1 MLLTFKMI
9 MTDLKLKMVEANKK
23 LVMRLVSSTN
33 AEKLVTVDATTLGAD
48 KTKIVAGRST
58 KEK

>member
-1 MLLTFKMI
+1 
-9 MTDLKLKMVEANKK
+9 MVEANKK